1 MSTSQTLPTLAPGLC
16 HEEAMVVAAKHT
28 VPEVERDWAG
38 FAAMPPVLATA
49 MMVGFIEQTCIQ
61 ALRPFLSEQQR
72 TVGTHVDISHVAA
85 TPVGMQV
92 RAKVEL
98 MEVQGRAL
106 LFRVACFDQGGLIG
120 EGLHRRAIIDLARF
134 MQKVAEKETQVSAG
148 DIS

>member
-1 MSTSQTLPTLAPGLC
+1 MSNTQAIASPAPGLC
-16 HEEAMVVAAKHT
+16 HEESMVVAAKHT

-38 FAAMPPVLATA
+38 FADMPPVLATA

-72 TVGTHVDISHVAA
+72 SVGTHVDVSHIAA

-98 MEVQGRAL
+98 IEIQGRSL
-106 LFRVACFDQGGLIG
+106 VFRVACFDQSGLIG

-134 MQKVAEKETQVSAG
+134 LQKIAEKKAEASAG
-148 DIS
+148 GDT